1 MSPAALVL
9 ANRLRIVRREET
21 KVSGKKGFDMNAN
34 ATFIDTD
41 EVTDRRCGYD
51 FRSIPADREYCD
63 ERCKML
69 AEAFWAAVHE
79 VRDGE

>member
-1 MSPAALVL
+1 
-9 ANRLRIVRREET
+9 
-21 KVSGKKGFDMNAN
+21 MNAN

-51 FRSIPADREYCD
+51 FKSIPADREYCD

-69 AEAFWAAVHE
+69 AEAFWTAVHE